1 MGHNPFGVC
10 VTYEGQLPPLRSH
23 CNYVG
28 LPPSHGKEE
37 GVTDSIGS
45 PGSSLHTQWTRT
57 GPHPGSPQP
66 QAELRGE
73 RRPRSE
79 TTSKHDSILTSPHFR
94 KHAGAHFPQPGWGQ
108 SWEDKGRLSL
118 PGEWERQAASL
129 WVKRFSRR
137 KTIPPKMLPLVALT
151 SGVRVPPGAGPIIFA
166 LPGCSTGSGKD
177 EYRLSKGLK
186 VTRGHQTRF

>member
-10 VTYEGQLPPLRSH
+10 VTYKGQLPTLCSH

-28 LPPSHGKEE
+28 LLPSHGKEE

-118 PGEWERQAASL
+118 PGEWEDRQPRS
-129 WVKRFSRR
+129 
-137 KTIPPKMLPLVALT
+137 
-151 SGVRVPPGAGPIIFA
+151 
-166 LPGCSTGSGKD
+166 
-177 EYRLSKGLK
+177 GLK
-186 VTRGHQTRF
+186 DSPEERPFPQRCCPSWLSPLG